1 VSKDSVFNVLHTF
14 SAEIGS
20 MNSAEDK
27 STRKLPPRSAPLTTN
42 DARTSATLLV
52 RLQDL
57 TDQAAWDEFVDRYAP
72 RIYTWCRRYQM
83 QENDASDVTQDVLC
97 KLVERMRKFQ
107 YDPSKGSFRG
117 WLKTITINVVRDLV
131 RTWKK
136 PIRGVGDTQNL
147 QQLASIEDPE
157 AVSQL
162 AEEMELEYQ
171 SELLEEA
178 HRQVEGR
185 VKPHNWQAYYLT
197 AVKQLTANEAA
208 EQIGLQVAE
217 IYVAKSRVIKML
229 RTEVKRLEQQF

>member
-1 VSKDSVFNVLHTF
+1 
-14 SAEIGS
+14 
-20 MNSAEDK
+20 MNSADDK
-27 STRKLPPRSAPLTTN
+27 STRETPLRSAPLTTN

-72 RIYTWCRRYQM
+72 RIYTWCRSYKM
-83 QENDASDVTQDVLC
+83 QETDAADITQDVLC

-117 WLKTITINVVRDLV
+117 WLKTITINVVRDLI
-131 RTWKK
+131 RSWKK
-136 PIRGVGDTQNL
+136 PIRGAGDTHNL
-147 QQLASIEDPE
+147 QQLAAIQDPD

-162 AEEMELEYQ
+162 AEEMESEHQ
-171 SELLEEA
+171 AELLEEA
-178 HRQVEGR
+178 HRQVAVR

-197 AVKQLTANEAA
+197 AVERLSAAEAA
-208 EQIGLQVAE
+208 EKLGLQVAE